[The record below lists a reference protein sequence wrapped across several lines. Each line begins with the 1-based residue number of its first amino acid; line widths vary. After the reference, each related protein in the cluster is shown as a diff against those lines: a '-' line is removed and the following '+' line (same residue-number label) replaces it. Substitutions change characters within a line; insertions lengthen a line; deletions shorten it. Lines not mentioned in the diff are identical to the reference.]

1 MTDAQATAHTPRWG
15 MVVDVN
21 RCVGCQTCTIA
32 CKHWNDTQP
41 GVQWRQ
47 VIDVETGTFPD
58 VERVFLV
65 TGCQHCA
72 EPPCVP
78 VCPTGATRQRED
90 GLVTMD
96 YDTCIGCA
104 YCAVACPYQAR
115 TIVHDHQWYYGEET
129 APENYVR
136 HKEREDVAQKCTFCA
151 DKLDEAQER
160 GLKAGEDP
168 EVTPACAAA
177 CIASAIIFGDFKD
190 PDSKVSRLTA
200 ENPYFQMHAHLGTDP
215 QIKYLY
221 ETPVVPGREPDEI
234 DLDEERMADP
244 DNPLVGQRQTFW
256 DWRAA
261 MNWCFGGLSSGF
273 AVMTCLAWLI
283 GLMPA
288 AAAADL
294 FVGAAAL
301 MAVGLFFVWLKIGR
315 KFRGWR
321 AIFRPQT
328 SWMTR
333 ELYAA
338 AVFYP
343 AVAAS
348 WLWRSPVAL
357 AVAGL
362 AALAFLVCQ
371 AKILHMA
378 KGIPAWRVPL
388 IPPMIGASGL
398 LEGAGLLAVAAAVP
412 GPGLSLGPALPWAIV
427 VLAAFGAIHWHV
439 YRITAKEKGVVPL
452 ARGAIQ
458 ELTWPLHVGGHLS
471 PAVLAAV
478 TLAGLDAPLVLG
490 AAGAAAIVGGFYWKT
505 GIIVRAGFQQGFAL
519 ERYPQRGSGSRAA
532 PSLAAMAAQ

>member
-1 MTDAQATAHTPRWG
+1 
-15 MVVDVN
+15 
-21 RCVGCQTCTIA
+21 
-32 CKHWNDTQP
+32 
-41 GVQWRQ
+41 
-47 VIDVETGTFPD
+47 
-58 VERVFLV
+58 
-65 TGCQHCA
+65 
-72 EPPCVP
+72 
-78 VCPTGATRQRED
+78 
-90 GLVTMD
+90 
-96 YDTCIGCA
+96 
-104 YCAVACPYQAR
+104 
-115 TIVHDHQWYYGEET
+115 
-129 APENYVR
+129 
-136 HKEREDVAQKCTFCA
+136 
-151 DKLDEAQER
+151 
-160 GLKAGEDP
+160 
-168 EVTPACAAA
+168 
-177 CIASAIIFGDFKD
+177 
-190 PDSKVSRLTA
+190 
-200 ENPYFQMHAHLGTDP
+200 
-215 QIKYLY
+215 
-221 ETPVVPGREPDEI
+221 
-234 DLDEERMADP
+234 MADP
-244 DNPLVGQRQTFW
+244 DNPLVGQHQTFW

-283 GLMPA
+283 GLMPT

-315 KFRGWR
+315 KFRAWR

-333 ELYAA
+333 ELFAA
-338 AVFYP
+338 TVFYP

-348 WLWRSPVAL
+348 WLWQSPVAL

-388 IPPMIGASGL
+388 IPPMIGAAGL

-412 GPGLSLGPALPWAIV
+412 GLGLSLGPALPWAIV

-458 ELTWPLHVGGHLS
+458 ELTWPLHVGGQLS

-490 AAGAAAIVGGFYWKT
+490 AAGAAAIVGGFYWKS
-505 GIIVRAGFQQGFAL
+505 GIIVRAGFQQGFVL
-519 ERYPQRGSGSRAA
+519 ERYPQRGSGNRAA
-532 PSLAAMAAQ
+532 PSLAAMAAE